1 MSSSPIV
8 YIDEDLPEII
18 VREYIT
24 GIEEQEIV
32 EDGNKIGINVHSYD
46 ELMDQLLLLL
56 QKLKGT
62 TSLPIRRK
70 AEAMLD
76 IHKEVLSPEPF
87 TLSASMLPKMTL
99 KRKDVSGADTE
110 FLEKYTEIQ
119 KIENYQVRRDA
130 LNQLFFTYESTDDK
144 TDPQW
149 KPTVSSHT
157 IELETEDKARLL
169 PKDNLSGRVES
180 IKVSKGLSPF
190 DAKFDKLSLK
200 DKIIASSIPWKEWK
214 VEEIQLE
221 DFVKKY
227 LDEQW
232 KESFSWNQDIVDLYE
247 AWKTFITYGI
257 DIDTLTETQWIEWI
271 SHLEKLKQKDK
282 EVFEFLKPLEHVP
295 QALNLQEQGGYAF
308 YLLHRELIHKL
319 APVLSVLQDNLL
331 NLYRVFLESIPPM
344 SLDTSKIPK
353 TIYEL
358 TMAIYEQSADLNQV
372 IDLLKIAIL
381 KERLQDLE
389 QWMRIVQ
396 TWDVEAIEEKI
407 EDAITKYQRTLDSIH
422 NEPHLPL
429 NSLNAE
435 LKQIKKGAVIAADV
449 DETDHRADEIFES
462 VEDFMVENDDPEEIA
477 IRVYDDI
484 LPLNIY
490 EMDDSQKERLE
501 VALRML
507 MEVQRASGLPLNYE
521 EVHKKIPYMPRLSKL
536 TQLKEALPE
545 HKEEFLKT
553 LTQFEIVDI
562 NAFIEANVEPID
574 YASVK
579 QALEKVRK
587 QFLVD
592 IFEYVAYF
600 IAIWVTELQQS
611 VLSRSLGFEVWQGSV
626 NCIQVWSPYGMP
638 MEGLKMKKDG
648 IIPYLLCILHDLT
661 FTDGTVCN
669 KYGTSFTKDDFTQ
682 RWIKLYEE
690 ALTDTVLEL
699 QERFKTFEKD
709 ILHRNLL
716 ERGEKIKH
724 KIIETVEQRNK
735 NRYLNDYMNFL
746 QNLPSVLIQSSIAK
760 KIHIGCCLQSLS
772 EKYRADYDWAALVK
786 EAYRIK
792 KLYATQR
799 FGTDK
804 RPSLVKILRDIEAVE
819 KPLFELPDSY
829 IDYEVKSF
837 EKIAEWYDRVQSFMP
852 IKDYQEMVSGIRN
865 LIPLTEK
872 YIAIYGQTIG
882 VITRDLNESIMEKLN
897 LQELVQ
903 LYRKVLQTQYVCIQS
918 DMDYK
923 DFLLAKWNELEGL
936 TKYLLSSIQGYFNEV
951 QEQNA
956 KRFLQYFI
964 IRQMCFPA
972 KPEYAVNQTLIL
984 TDINIPADL
993 VKNFIT
999 KVHKEINNWIEV
1011 KVFQRRTDFIEYI
1024 GKERER
1030 ENLEKLQLIDMMNPE
1045 ERKLYVDAKKLGLEE
1060 LKEYLERFKERQ
1072 MEEKEYEEIDD
1083 DYERTGEEEFY
1094 PKRGE
1099 NDDEANPDSFNDD
1112 EF

>member
-1 MSSSPIV
+1 MSSPIV

-24 GIEEQEIV
+24 GIEEHEME
-32 EDGNKIGINVHSYD
+32 EDGNKIGINVHSNE
-46 ELMDQLLLLL
+46 ELMDQLLILLH
-56 QKLKGT
+56 KLKGT
-62 TSLPIRRK
+62 TTIPLRRK
-70 AEAMLD
+70 AEGILD
-76 IHKEVLSPEPF
+76 IHKEVLSTKPF
-87 TLSASMLPKMTL
+87 TLSASMLPKITVN
-99 KRKDVSGADTE
+99 RKDVSGLDAE

-119 KIENYQVRRDA
+119 KIENYEVRRDA
-130 LNQLFFTYESTDDK
+130 LNKLFFTYESTDVD
-144 TDPQW
+144 TPPQW
-149 KPTVSSHT
+149 QPNIRPHT

-169 PKDNLSGRVES
+169 PTDNLSGKVES
-180 IKVSKGLSPF
+180 IKVSKGLSSS
-190 DAKFDKLSLK
+190 DINFDKLSLK
-200 DKIIASSIPWKEWK
+200 DKIVTRSIPWKEWK
-214 VEEIQLE
+214 IEEETIE
-221 DFVKKY
+221 EFVKKY

-232 KESFSWNQDIVDLYE
+232 KESFSWNKEIVDLYE
-247 AWKTFITYGI
+247 AWKKFITYGI
-257 DIDTLTETQWIEWI
+257 DINTLTESQWTEWI
-271 SHLEKLKQKDK
+271 SHLESLKQKDK
-282 EVFEFLKPLEHVP
+282 EIFDFLKPLEHVP

-308 YLLHRELIHKL
+308 YLLHREIIHKL
-319 APVLSVLQDNLL
+319 APIISVLQDNLL
-331 NLYRVFLESIPPM
+331 NLYKSFLDAIPPI

-396 TWDVEAIEEKI
+396 SWDVEEIENKIEEGI
-407 EDAITKYQRTLDSIH
+407 IKYKKTLESIH
-422 NEPHLPL
+422 DEPHLPL

-435 LKQIKKGAVIAADV
+435 LKHIKKGNVITTDV
-449 DETDHRADEIFES
+449 DESEHRADEIFES
-462 VEDFMVENDDPEEIA
+462 VEDFVLEQDDADEIS
-477 IRVYDDI
+477 IRIYDDV

-490 EMDDSQKERLE
+490 ELDESQRERLE

-507 MEVQRASGLPLNYE
+507 METQRASGLPLNYE
-521 EVHKKIPYMPRLSKL
+521 EVHKMIPYMPRLSKL

-562 NAFIEANVEPID
+562 NAFIEANVEPIN
-574 YASVK
+574 YAPVK

-587 QFLVD
+587 QFLID

-600 IAIWVTELQQS
+600 IAIWITELQKS
-611 VLSRSLGFEVWQGSV
+611 VLSRSLSFEVWQGSV

-638 MEGLKMKKDG
+638 MEGIKIKKDG
-648 IIPYLLCILHDLT
+648 IVPYLLCILHDLT
-661 FTDGTVCN
+661 FTEGSIWN
-669 KYGTSFTKDDFTQ
+669 KYGTSFTKDDFLQ
-682 RWIKLYEE
+682 RWVELYEE
-690 ALTDTVLEL
+690 PLKDTVAEL

-716 ERGEKIKH
+716 ERGEKIKN

-746 QNLPSVLIQSSIAK
+746 QNLPSILIQSSIAK

-772 EKYRADYDWAALVK
+772 DKYRADYDWAALVK

-799 FGTDK
+799 FGIDK
-804 RPSLVKILRDIEAVE
+804 RPTLVKILRDIELSE
-819 KPLFELPDSY
+819 KPLYESSNAY
-829 IDYEVKSF
+829 IEYDVMAF
-837 EKIAEWYDRVQSFMP
+837 EKITEWYERVQPFMP
-852 IKDYQEMVSGIRN
+852 IKDYQDMISGIRN
-865 LIPLTEK
+865 LIPLSEK

-882 VITRDLNESIMEKLN
+882 INTHDINEHIMEKLA
-897 LQELVQ
+897 LQELMQ
-903 LYRKVLQTQYVCIQS
+903 LYRKILQIQYVYIQN
-918 DMDYK
+918 DMDNK
-923 DFLLAKWNELEGL
+923 EFLLSKWGEIEGL
-936 TKYLLSSIQGYFNEV
+936 RTYLTSLQGYFNEV

-964 IRQMCFPA
+964 IRQLCFPA
-972 KPEYAVNQTLIL
+972 KPEYAMNQTLVL
-984 TDINIPADL
+984 TDVNVPADL
-993 VKNFIT
+993 VKNFIS
-999 KVHKEINNWIEV
+999 KVHKEVDNWIQV
-1011 KVFQRRTDFIEYI
+1011 KIFQRRTDFIEYI

-1072 MEEKEYEEIDD
+1072 MEQKEYEEIDD
-1083 DYERTGEEEFY
+1083 VYERTGEEEFY

>member
-1 MSSSPIV
+1 MSSPIV

-24 GIEEQEIV
+24 GIEEDEIQ
-32 EDGNKIGINVHSYD
+32 EDGNKIGVNVHSHE
-46 ELMDQLLLLL
+46 ELMDQLLILL

-62 TSLPIRRK
+62 SSLPIRRK
-70 AEAMLD
+70 AEAILN
-76 IHKEVLSPEPF
+76 IHKELLSPKPF
-87 TLSASMLPKMTL
+87 ILSASMLPKLTIN
-99 KRKDVSGADTE
+99 RKDVSGMDAE
-110 FLEKYTEIQ
+110 YLEKYTEIQ
-119 KIENYQVRRDA
+119 KIENYEVRRDA
-130 LNQLFFTYESTDDK
+130 LNKLFFTYESSDINTP
-144 TDPQW
+144 PQW
-149 KPTVSSHT
+149 KSEFFSHT
-157 IELETEDKARLL
+157 IELETGDKVRLL
-169 PKDNLSGRVES
+169 PKDNLSGKVES
-180 IKVSKGLSPF
+180 IKVSKGLSAF
-190 DAKFDKLSLK
+190 DINFDKLSLK
-200 DKIIASSIPWKEWK
+200 DKVISSSIPWKEWK
-214 VEEIQLE
+214 IEEERLE
-221 DFVKKY
+221 DFIKKY

-232 KESFSWNQDIVDLYE
+232 KESFSWNQEIVDLYE
-247 AWKTFITYGI
+247 AWKRFITYGI
-257 DIDTLTETQWIEWI
+257 DINNLTESQWTEWI
-271 SHLEKLKQKDK
+271 SHLESLKDKDK
-282 EVFEFLKPLEHVP
+282 EIFDFLKPLEHVP
-295 QALNLQEQGGYAF
+295 QSLNFQEHGGYAF

-319 APVLSVLQDNLL
+319 APIISILQDNLL
-331 NLYRVFLESIPPM
+331 NLYKVFLESIPPI

-396 TWDVEAIEEKI
+396 SWDIEEIENKI
-407 EDAITKYQRTLDSIH
+407 EYSITKYKQTLESIH
-422 NEPHLPL
+422 DEPHLPL

-435 LKQIKKGAVIAADV
+435 LKKIKKGTVITADV
-449 DETDHRADEIFES
+449 DETENRADEIFES
-462 VEDFMVENDDPEEIA
+462 VEDFVVEDDDPEEIT

-484 LPLNIY
+484 LPLNIH
-490 EMDDSQKERLE
+490 ELDESQKERLE
-501 VALRML
+501 VAIRML

-521 EVHKKIPYMPRLSKL
+521 EVHQKIPYMPRLSKL

-545 HKEEFLKT
+545 HREEFLKT

-562 NAFIEANVEPID
+562 NTFIEANVEPVD
-574 YASVK
+574 YAHVK
-579 QALEKVRK
+579 QALEKIRK
-587 QFLVD
+587 HFLID
-592 IFEYVAYF
+592 IFEYIAYF

-638 MEGLKMKKDG
+638 MEGIKIKKDG
-648 IIPYLLCILHDLT
+648 IVPYLLCILHDLT
-661 FTDGTVCN
+661 FTEGSIWN
-669 KYGTSFTKDDFTQ
+669 KYGISFTKDDFIQ
-682 RWIKLYEE
+682 RWIELYEE
-690 ALTDTVLEL
+690 PLKDTVVVL
-699 QERFKTFEKD
+699 QERFKSFEKD

-772 EKYRADYDWAALVK
+772 DKYRADYDWAALVK

-804 RPSLVKILRDIEAVE
+804 RPSLVKILRDIEISE
-819 KPLFELPDSY
+819 KSLHELPNTY
-829 IDYEVKSF
+829 IQYEVMPF
-837 EKIAEWYDRVQSFMP
+837 EKITEWYERVKEFTP
-852 IKDYQEMVSGIRN
+852 IKDYQEMTTAIRN

-872 YIAIYGQTIG
+872 YIAIYAQTIG
-882 VITRDLNESIMEKLN
+882 ILTRDINEYIMEKLG
-897 LQELVQ
+897 LQELMQ
-903 LYRKVLQTQYVCIQS
+903 LYRKVLQSQYVFIQT
-918 DMDYK
+918 DMDHK
-923 DFLLAKWNELEGL
+923 DFLLSKWNELEGL
-936 TKYLLSSIQGYFNEV
+936 INFLSSLHGYFNEV

-964 IRQMCFPA
+964 IRQLCFPA
-972 KPEYAVNQTLIL
+972 KPEYAVNQTLVI
-984 TDINIPADL
+984 TDINVPADL
-993 VKNFIT
+993 VKNFIS
-999 KVHKEINNWIEV
+999 KVNKEIDNWFQV

-1072 MEEKEYEEIDD
+1072 MEEKEYQEIDD
-1083 DYERTGEEEFY
+1083 VYERTGEEEFY

-1099 NDDEANPDSFNDD
+1099 NDDEVNPDSFNDD
-1112 EF
+1112 EY

>member
-1 MSSSPIV
+1 MSSPIV
-8 YIDEDLPEII
+8 YIDEELPEII

-24 GIEEQEIV
+24 GIEEHEEL
-32 EDGNKIGINVHSYD
+32 EDGNKVGVNVHSHQ
-46 ELMDQLLLLL
+46 EIMDQLLLLL

-62 TSLPIRRK
+62 SSIPIRRK
-70 AEAMLD
+70 AEAIVD
-76 IHKEVLSPEPF
+76 IHKQVLSQTPF
-87 TLSASMLPKMTL
+87 MLSQSMLPKVSI
-99 KRKDVSGADTE
+99 KRKDVTNMDTE

-119 KIENYQVRRDA
+119 KIENYEVRRDA
-130 LNQLFFTYESTDDK
+130 LNKLFFTYESTDD
-144 TDPQW
+144 TSQPQW
-149 KPTVSSHT
+149 RPHYISHEV
-157 IELETEDKARLL
+157 ELETEDKARLL
-169 PKDNLSGRVES
+169 PKDIISGKVDS
-180 IKVSKGLSPF
+180 IKASKGLSPF
-190 DAKFDKLSLK
+190 DDKFNKLSLK
-200 DKIIASSIPWKEWK
+200 DKIISVSIPWKEWK
-214 VEEIQLE
+214 VEDESLE

-232 KESFSWNQDIVDLYE
+232 KDAFKWNQEIVDLYE
-247 AWKTFITYGI
+247 AWKQFIIYGI
-257 DIDTLTETQWIEWI
+257 DIETLSKNQWDEWI
-271 SHLEKLKQKDK
+271 THLQTLRQKDK
-282 EVFEFLKPLEHVP
+282 DLFDFLKPLEHVP
-295 QALNLQEQGGYAF
+295 QALHLQEQGSYAF
-308 YLLHRELIHKL
+308 YLLHKELINKII
-319 APVLSVLQDNLL
+319 PILSVLQDNLL
-331 NLYRVFLESIPPM
+331 NLYRVFLEAIPPL
-344 SLDTSKIPK
+344 SLDTSRIPK

-358 TMAIYEQSADLNQV
+358 TMAIYEESADINQV

-389 QWMRIVQ
+389 QWMRAVQ
-396 TWDVEAIEEKI
+396 SWNVDEIENKI
-407 EDAITKYQRTLDSIH
+407 NTEITKYQRTLTSIH

-435 LKQIKKGAVIAADV
+435 LKQIKKGAVITAEI
-449 DETDHRADEIFES
+449 DEYDHRADEIFES
-462 VEDFMVENDDPEEIA
+462 IEEFVLENDDPEEIA
-477 IRVYDDI
+477 IHIYDDI
-484 LPLNIY
+484 LPIDIY
-490 EMDDSQKERLE
+490 QYDDSQKERLE

-507 MEVQRASGLPLNYE
+507 VEIQRASGLPLNYE

-545 HKEEFLKT
+545 QNEEFLKT

-562 NAFIEANVEPID
+562 HSFIEANVESMH
-574 YASVK
+574 YVSVK
-579 QALEKVRK
+579 QALEIVRK
-587 QFLVD
+587 QFFID
-592 IFEYVAYF
+592 IFEYIAYF
-600 IAIWVTELQQS
+600 IAIWVSELQES
-611 VLSRSLGFEVWQGSV
+611 VLNRSLGFEVWQGSI

-638 MEGLKMKKDG
+638 MEGLKTKRDG
-648 IIPYLLCILHDLT
+648 IIPYLLCIIHDLT
-661 FTDGTVCN
+661 FTDGSIWN
-669 KYGTSFTKDDFTQ
+669 KYGLTFTKDDFIE
-682 RWIKLYEE
+682 RWIELYESS
-690 ALTDTVLEL
+690 LKDTVTTL

-716 ERGEKIKH
+716 EKGETIKN

-772 EKYRADYDWAALVK
+772 DKYRADYDWAALVK

-804 RPSLVKILRDIEAVE
+804 RPSLTKILRDIEIIE
-819 KPLFELPDSY
+819 KSLYELPNSY
-829 IDYEVKSF
+829 IQYDIQTF
-837 EKIAEWYDRVQSFMP
+837 EKINTWYDNVRSFMP
-852 IKDYQEMVSGIRN
+852 IKDYQDMVSAIRN

-882 VITRDLNESIMEKLN
+882 INTRDINEIIMEQLG
-897 LQELVQ
+897 LHELMQ
-903 LYRKVLQTQYVCIQS
+903 LYRKIIQTQYLYIQN
-918 DMDYK
+918 DMDNK
-923 DFLLAKWNELEGL
+923 EFLLSKWKEIEGL
-936 TKYLLSSIQGYFNEV
+936 IEFMNSLQGYFNEV

-964 IRQMCFPA
+964 TRQMCFPA

-993 VKNFIT
+993 VKNFIS
-999 KVHKEINNWIEV
+999 KVHKEIKEWIEV
-1011 KVFQRRTDFIEYI
+1011 KIFQRQTDFIEYI

-1030 ENLEKLQLIDMMNPE
+1030 ENLEKLQIIDMMNPE

-1060 LKEYLERFKERQ
+1060 LKEYLERFKEQQ
-1072 MEEKEYEEIDD
+1072 MEARGYEEIDD
-1083 DYERTGEEEFY
+1083 EYERTGEEEFY
-1094 PKRGE
+1094 PRRGE